1 MQNLTVRLEMV
12 FDQVKKAAG
21 DNAGLR
27 IIDVGS
33 DHGYLAVRCLDDG
46 IAGSVICTEI
56 HEAPAK
62 RSSLALNEAGYTEI
76 SEVFVT
82 DGLKGVPLKYG
93 DIVVIAGMGGL
104 NIIDI
109 LTRAL
114 KDNGSSVFEKVTFV
128 LQPQKSVE
136 LVRQYLSGSGFYFAD
151 ETVCCDRDI
160 FYNCM
165 RIGFNGMRSQL
176 TNEEAC
182 YGPVL
187 LKKRPQA
194 FLNLLNYRIQR
205 EEEILESIRHSEKRE
220 HSAAAV
226 LHEKERLRLTR
237 ILKEVAGEP
246 GTDVYG
252 AEPK

>member
-21 DNAGLR
+21 SNCSIR

-33 DHGYLAVRCLDDG
+33 DHGYLAVRCLDEG
-46 IAGSVICTEI
+46 VAASAVCTEI

-62 RSSLALNEAGYTEI
+62 RSAKALEEAGYTDVSDVI
-76 SEVFVT
+76 VT
-82 DGLKGVPLKYG
+82 DGLKGVPLHEG
-93 DIVVIAGMGGL
+93 DIIVIAGMGGL

-109 LTRAL
+109 LIAAI

-136 LVRQYLSGSGFYFAD
+136 LVRQFLSGSGFLYED
-151 ETVCCDRDI
+151 ESVCCDRDI

-165 RIGFNGMRSQL
+165 RVSYNGMKTSI

-187 LKKRPQA
+187 IRKYNEGDNDVKDY
-194 FLNLLNYRIQR
+194 FSHLNDIYKIRQR
-205 EEEILESIRHSEKRE
+205 SNPIVKSALEERQKNE
-220 HSAAAV
+220 
-226 LHEKERLRLTR
+226 
-237 ILKEVAGEP
+237 GN
-246 GTDVYG
+246 
-252 AEPK
+252 